1 VKRVKVAVSPTFT
14 STCTVVTIIGRLNS
28 PGFADGVG
36 TNAQF
41 KSPSG
46 LALTANNATLY
57 VTSKDAHSIRMV
69 NMATLMVTTLAGST
83 SGS

>member
-1 VKRVKVAVSPTFT
+1 VAVSPTFT
-14 STCTVVTIIGRLNS
+14 STSNVATIIGRLNS

-41 KSPSG
+41 KTVLG

-57 VTSKDAHSIRMV
+57 VSSRDAHSIRMV

-83 SGS
+83 QGTG